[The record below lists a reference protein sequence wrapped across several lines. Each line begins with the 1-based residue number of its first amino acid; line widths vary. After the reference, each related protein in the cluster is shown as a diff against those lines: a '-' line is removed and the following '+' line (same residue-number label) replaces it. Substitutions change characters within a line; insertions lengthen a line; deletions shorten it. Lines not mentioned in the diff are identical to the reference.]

1 MNCSVTEIF
10 IFLGSIGM
18 FLYGIRTMSDG
29 LQTLA
34 GDHLRGIISDIKGN
48 KFYAVLSGFI
58 TTALLQSS
66 GATTVAAVSC
76 VNAGLISLAQAIAVI
91 MGANV
96 GTTVTTWIATIF
108 GFHFGMSIYALPL
121 FAIGLPLYN
130 SNKRE
135 RSSLGELII
144 GISLILFSINI
155 MMQYSPQI
163 NLLQYCSNIYLYV
176 LIGIICTVI
185 FTASSVSFCLAV
197 TLCMNGSITL
207 PIACAFLIGANIGT
221 CINPLYKS
229 FKANA
234 MAKRTALSHLLFNIL
249 GAIWCIAVFDY
260 VIELIQVK
268 NPELSIAIFHSLFNI
283 ISLLLFV
290 WFTRYFEKAV
300 TWAISKKGD
309 DKEPFKLQYIS
320 SGMIGTGEIALSQA
334 KQEAVSYAKET
345 YKMFGLVRSMSV
357 EPNGSAKLINLY
369 NQVKELEEESDNA
382 EEEIADFLRKISTSV
397 SSFDGEQLTFAIFKM
412 IDEMESIADSI
423 EHLAITIK
431 HRSEQGITF
440 DIETKKNISKMFGLV
455 DAALLHLVNCIEKE
469 EATETM
475 INRAYNIEDEINNL
489 RNLLRVSTLE
499 QIDKQTISFQQ
510 STLFM
515 DIIKECERIG
525 DFTINVVSAMPRE

>member
-1 MNCSVTEIF
+1 
-10 IFLGSIGM
+10 
-18 FLYGIRTMSDG
+18 
-29 LQTLA
+29 
-34 GDHLRGIISDIKGN
+34 
-48 KFYAVLSGFI
+48 
-58 TTALLQSS
+58 
-66 GATTVAAVSC
+66 
-76 VNAGLISLAQAIAVI
+76 
-91 MGANV
+91 
-96 GTTVTTWIATIF
+96 
-108 GFHFGMSIYALPL
+108 
-121 FAIGLPLYN
+121 
-130 SNKRE
+130 
-135 RSSLGELII
+135 
-144 GISLILFSINI
+144 
-155 MMQYSPQI
+155 
-163 NLLQYCSNIYLYV
+163 
-176 LIGIICTVI
+176 
-185 FTASSVSFCLAV
+185 
-197 TLCMNGSITL
+197 
-207 PIACAFLIGANIGT
+207 
-221 CINPLYKS
+221 
-229 FKANA
+229 
-234 MAKRTALSHLLFNIL
+234 
-249 GAIWCIAVFDY
+249 
-260 VIELIQVK
+260 
-268 NPELSIAIFHSLFNI
+268 
-283 ISLLLFV
+283 
-290 WFTRYFEKAV
+290 
-300 TWAISKKGD
+300 
-309 DKEPFKLQYIS
+309 
-320 SGMIGTGEIALSQA
+320 MIGTGEIALSQA

-431 HRSEQGITF
+431 HRSEQGISF

>member
-1 MNCSVTEIF
+1 M
-10 IFLGSIGM
+10 
-18 FLYGIRTMSDG
+18 
-29 LQTLA
+29 
-34 GDHLRGIISDIKGN
+34 
-48 KFYAVLSGFI
+48 
-58 TTALLQSS
+58 
-66 GATTVAAVSC
+66 
-76 VNAGLISLAQAIAVI
+76 
-91 MGANV
+91 
-96 GTTVTTWIATIF
+96 
-108 GFHFGMSIYALPL
+108 
-121 FAIGLPLYN
+121 
-130 SNKRE
+130 
-135 RSSLGELII
+135 
-144 GISLILFSINI
+144 
-155 MMQYSPQI
+155 
-163 NLLQYCSNIYLYV
+163 
-176 LIGIICTVI
+176 
-185 FTASSVSFCLAV
+185 
-197 TLCMNGSITL
+197 
-207 PIACAFLIGANIGT
+207 
-221 CINPLYKS
+221 
-229 FKANA
+229 
-234 MAKRTALSHLLFNIL
+234 
-249 GAIWCIAVFDY
+249 
-260 VIELIQVK
+260 
-268 NPELSIAIFHSLFNI
+268 
-283 ISLLLFV
+283 FV

-320 SGMIGTGEIALSQA
+320 SGIIGTGEIALSQA

-489 RNLLRVSTLE
+489 RNLLQYRHSNKSTNKLSPSNKALSLW
-499 QIDKQTISFQQ
+499 I
-510 STLFM
+510 
-515 DIIKECERIG
+515 
-525 DFTINVVSAMPRE
+525 